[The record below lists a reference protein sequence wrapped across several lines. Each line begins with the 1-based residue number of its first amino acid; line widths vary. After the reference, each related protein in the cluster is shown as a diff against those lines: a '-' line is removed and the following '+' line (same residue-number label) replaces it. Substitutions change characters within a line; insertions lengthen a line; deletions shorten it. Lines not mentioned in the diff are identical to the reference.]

1 MELKDSFTLIGIII
15 TFAVSVVNFIYTLR
29 SNKRASFVNTV
40 TASRLKWIDSLRDKV
55 SEFIAITT
63 RLLDSVGSLDDKE
76 RRGLQLQRD
85 TLLHQTVL
93 HLNPLDQEDQE
104 IRVLMDHTQ
113 ALTDSRK
120 NPDEVSKEL
129 LKLRDVT
136 AAYLKKEWNRVKGE
150 STAGNS

>member
-150 STAGNS
+150 STTGNS

>member
-1 MELKDSFTLIGIII
+1 MELKDSFTLIGIVV
-15 TFAVSVVNFIYTLR
+15 TFAVSAVNFIYTLR

-63 RLLDSVGSLDDKE
+63 RLLDSADSLDGKE
-76 RRGLQLQRD
+76 RRALQLQRD

-93 HLNPLDQEDQE
+93 HLNPLDHEDQG
-104 IRVLMDHTQ
+104 IRFLMDHTQ
-113 ALTDSRK
+113 SLTDSRK
-120 NPDEVSKEL
+120 DPDEVSKEL

-150 STAGNS
+150 STAGAS